1 MNRTNFATLCVL
13 PLLAACSG
21 PADGTPTTGSTEAV
35 PLASGAPAASAA
47 APSDPAAASSATVS
61 VAPSGKAGVVCVETA
76 PPTSIPPTPTDA
88 IAATLDAW
96 SAVHAEAAAVAGVIG
111 LPCAT
116 SADCDTGDAAFP
128 GSCQTPYYGQAQC
141 SVPSAP
147 AEPLFT
153 CADYSCPV
161 GFQCEQELG
170 ASVAC
175 VQRHQTCTAPA
186 GAASTG
192 KHHGEGGG

>member
-1 MNRTNFATLCVL
+1 MCRPMMPNEARRRQ
-13 PLLAACSG
+13 PLFLGVARGSG
-21 PADGTPTTGSTEAV
+21 P
-35 PLASGAPAASAA
+35 PAARRRG
-47 APSDPAAASSATVS
+47 
-61 VAPSGKAGVVCVETA
+61 SGGQSTSRRVMPQ